1 MVAAVRGGHSMRQ
14 VAREWDVSLSM
25 VQLWVQRAHGAGLD
39 QVPWADRSSRPRH
52 TRRTPWG
59 VEDLVLQ
66 VRQELKDTSDLG
78 EFGASAIRAELLARG
93 QPRVP
98 SVRTL
103 GRILERRGALDGR
116 RRVRRPPP
124 PRGWYLPA
132 VAQGQAELDSVDI
145 VEGLNIRR
153 GPHIEVLTVISVHG
167 GLVGAWP
174 TLRVT
179 AKMVVDTLLE
189 HWLAVGLPTYV
200 QFDNDAIFQGPH
212 HRRDSIGRVTRVC
225 LSLGVVP
232 VFAPPREPG
241 FQAAIEAFNGRWQ
254 AKVWARF
261 QHESLGA
268 LQQRSARYVGAL
280 RRRAA
285 ARIDSAPVRGP
296 LPPTWQFDLQA
307 RPRGRLIYV
316 RRTTERGGVSLL
328 GRTFEVDP
336 LWCFRLVRCEV
347 DLDAGR
353 IRCYAL
359 RRRQPDDQP
368 LLAEFS
374 YALPRRPFHE

>member
-1 MVAAVRGGHSMRQ
+1 MVAAVRAGRSMRQ
-14 VAREWDVSLSM
+14 VARDWGVSLST
-25 VQLWVQRAHGAGLD
+25 VQLWVRRAQHRPLD
-39 QVPWADRSSRPRH
+39 QVEWADRPSRPLQ

-59 VEDLVLQ
+59 LEDFVLQ
-66 VRQELKDTSDLG
+66 VRQELKATSDLG
-78 EFGASAIRAELLARG
+78 EFGAAAIHAELLARG
-93 QPRVP
+93 RADVP
-98 SVRTL
+98 SLRTL

-116 RRVRRPPP
+116 RRIRRPPP

-145 VEGLNIRR
+145 VEGLNIRG

-179 AKMVVDTLLE
+179 AKTVVDTLLE

-212 HRRDSIGRVTRVC
+212 QHQDSLGRVVRLC

-285 ARIDSAPVRGP
+285 ARIDSAPERRR
-296 LPPTWQFDLQA
+296 LAATWQLDLQVP
-307 RPRGRLIYV
+307 PRGQLTYV
-316 RRTTERGGVSLL
+316 RRTTERGEVALL
-328 GRTFEVDP
+328 GRTFVVDP
-336 LWCFRLVRCEV
+336 FWPLRLVRCDV

-353 IRCYAL
+353 IRCHAL
-359 RRRQPDDQP
+359 RRRQPDHQP
-368 LLAEFS
+368 LLADIP
-374 YALPRRPFHE
+374 YTLPRRRFHE